1 MKNYALWGLVMS
13 LLSACSNNVLNAEA
27 PKLAQGQ
34 QQEIE
39 SKTLVPNTSKE
50 WDPSFDCDPVK
61 AKKLVG
67 KTDLTEK
74 QVLSITNARVYRS
87 AYVGEPVTEEFRPDR
102 VTIVIDPKTKRIVA
116 SMCG

>member
-1 MKNYALWGLVMS
+1 MKKYALWGLMIS

-27 PKLAQGQ
+27 PKPAQGQ

-39 SKTLVPNTSKE
+39 SKPLVPNTSKE
-50 WDPSFDCDPVK
+50 WDPSFDCDPIK

-74 QVLSITNARVYRS
+74 QILSTTNARVYRS

>member
-1 MKNYALWGLVMS
+1 MKKYILWGLVIS

-27 PKLAQGQ
+27 PKQAQEQ
-34 QQEIE
+34 QQKIE
-39 SKTLVPNTSKE
+39 SKPLVPSTSKE

-74 QVLSITNARVYRS
+74 QILSTTNARVYRS
-87 AYVGEPVTEEFRPDR
+87 AYIGEPVTEEFRPDR
-102 VTIVIDPKTKRIVA
+102 VTIVINPKTKRIVA

>member
-1 MKNYALWGLVMS
+1 MKKYVFWGLVMS

-27 PKLAQGQ
+27 PRAAQGQ
-34 QQEIE
+34 QDLE
-39 SKTLVPNTSKE
+39 SRPLVLSTSKE

>member
-1 MKNYALWGLVMS
+1 MKKYALWGLMIS

-27 PKLAQGQ
+27 PKPVQGQ

-39 SKTLVPNTSKE
+39 SKPLVPNTSKE
-50 WDPSFDCDPVK
+50 WDPSFDCDPIK

-74 QVLSITNARVYRS
+74 QILSTTNARVYRS